1 MMIVIGLGANVTG
14 PWGDPRR
21 TVSRALEEL
30 DRGVTRMRRASR
42 LLMTAPLGR
51 PNQPPF
57 VNAVALIATHLPPEA
72 LMRRLHAIEHAAGR
86 RRGIRWGPRTL
97 DLDLLDYR
105 GLIRTPSYP
114 MFGGKRPLLL
124 PHPGIAERVFV
135 LQPLAEIAPDWR
147 HPVNRRTARELL
159 KRLRR
164 ARGGSEI

>member
-1 MMIVIGLGANVTG
+1 MIIVGLGANVSGSWGEPREIVLRALKELNTG
-14 PWGDPRR
+14 P
-21 TVSRALEEL
+21 
-30 DRGVTRMRRASR
+30 TRLSRASR
-42 LLMTAPLGR
+42 LLLTAPMGR

-57 VNAVALIATHLPPEA
+57 VNAVAEITTHLPPEA

-124 PHPGIAERVFV
+124 PHPGMTERIFV
-135 LQPLAEIAPDWR
+135 LQPLAEIAPEWR
-147 HPVNRRTARELL
+147 HPVSHKSAGDLL
-159 KRLRR
+159 RLLQGVH
-164 ARGGSEI
+164 GGGEI